1 MKGRQKNS
9 AFLFSLFLR
18 QIHSINMPFSDAK
31 DTVYKQNTF
40 IHIIR
45 SEKDVIS
52 TEPFYQLPICR
63 LINPLQRDGEHDG
76 SDH

>member
-1 MKGRQKNS
+1 MLKILFTSKTLNRGVKGS
-9 AFLFSLFLR
+9 F
-18 QIHSINMPFSDAK
+18 
-31 DTVYKQNTF
+31 
-40 IHIIR
+40 
-45 SEKDVIS
+45 S